1 MAYTIEGTKYTD
13 FKPTN
18 KWGEYL
24 KSKLLVDEMYDED
37 TDPIE
42 NLYSRIYRTTDS
54 TEQKLLKFKMM
65 NNIINAF
72 LYLQHQS
79 PEDLILFKNDV
90 QCVFVFKTFAIK
102 IFRLDVILHH
112 KLNELYELL
121 LKNECP
127 NLEYIYR
134 AFQVPDH
141 NIYIV
146 VSKVVDTTNFKNVLS
161 TNLEKYGDDIYSG
174 LAYLAAHGWV
184 HRDVSINNSGFDEKT
199 NKYLL
204 FDFNLSKLTS
214 SSAELAE
221 LSVSDRYSLD
231 KSIKY
236 SFENGICL

>member
-1 MAYTIEGTKYTD
+1 MAHTEGTQYIN

-18 KWGEYL
+18 KWGDYL
-24 KSKLLVDEMYDED
+24 KDTLLIDEMYNE
-37 TDPIE
+37 TDIPIE
-42 NLYSRIYRTTDS
+42 NLYSQIYRTTDS
-54 TEQKLLKFKMM
+54 TEQKILKFKMI

-72 LYLQHQS
+72 LYLQHES
-79 PEDLILFKNDV
+79 PKDLILFKNDI

-102 IFRLDVILHH
+102 IFRLDVILHQ

-141 NIYIV
+141 DIYIV

-161 TNLEKYGDDIYSG
+161 TNLEKYGNDIYKG
-174 LAYLAAHGWV
+174 LSYLCAHGWV
-184 HRDVSINNSGFDEKT
+184 HRDVSINNSGYDEKL
-199 NKYLL
+199 NNYLL

-221 LSVSDRYSLD
+221 MSSNDRYSLD
-231 KSIKY
+231 KSIKF
-236 SFENGICL
+236 SFDNKICS